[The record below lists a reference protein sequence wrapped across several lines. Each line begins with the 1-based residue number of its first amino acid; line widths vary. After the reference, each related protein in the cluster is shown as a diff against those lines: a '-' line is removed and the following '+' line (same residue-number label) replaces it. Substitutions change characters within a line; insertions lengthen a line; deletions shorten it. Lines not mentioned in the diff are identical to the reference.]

1 MFNPGAEISSLDFGA
16 IIGGSLNAVVKAQSQ
31 SAQTT
36 VKFIK
41 EVGFQK
47 QVQKDEEGNAVE
59 TDVPINVAFSYDKEV
74 SPSQVLAKQTYSVE
88 VAKEADTEA
97 ALGGKGYDSNKP
109 EDYRLTA
116 GGVELAITEIKLNK
130 DGDKSIQQITIKS
143 SDIPQDADLADG
155 MKLNLEYTGEKAAGY
170 EPATLV
176 LRVVTNYE
184 KVPAVLQK
192 MQIQVPILTM
202 MPIPFIKID
211 SADIDFNVKINSV
224 STTSSE
230 SKSSGGGSSSL
241 KNGWFVRAEL
251 NAAFS
256 NQKSSSSAEE
266 VKKDYSLNVKVHAAQ
281 DDMPAG
287 VSRILDMLEDS
298 IKAQPVGSPALENA
312 ASGNA

>member
-1 MFNPGAEISSLDFGA
+1 MFNPGEEISSLDFGA

-36 VKFIK
+36 VNFIK
-41 EVGFQK
+41 QVGFQK
-47 QVQKDEEGNAVE
+47 QLQKNEDGTTVE

-74 SPSQVLAKQTYSVE
+74 SPSQVLAKQTYGVE
-88 VAKEADTEA
+88 IAKEDDGNGAEEVLA
-97 ALGGKGYDSNKP
+97 GEGYTSNNV
-109 EDYRLTA
+109 EEYRLTA
-116 GGVELAITEIKLNK
+116 GEIALTIAKLELE
-130 DGDKSIQQITIKS
+130 GDKIKEIAIKS
-143 SDIPQDADLADG
+143 ADVPKDADLTDG
-155 MKLNLEYTGEKAAGY
+155 MELTLAYIGEGEQPKKAAKLLLKVD
-170 EPATLV
+170 TS
-176 LRVVTNYE
+176 YE
-184 KVPAVLQK
+184 KVPAVMQK

-202 MPIPFIKID
+202 MPIPFIKIE

-230 SKSSGGGSSSL
+230 SQSNANGSTSVKS
-241 KNGWFVRAEL
+241 GWFVRAEL

-256 NQKSSSSAEE
+256 NQKSSSSTEE

-298 IKAQPVGSPALENA
+298 IKAQPVGSPEIENGT
-312 ASGNA
+312 SKK